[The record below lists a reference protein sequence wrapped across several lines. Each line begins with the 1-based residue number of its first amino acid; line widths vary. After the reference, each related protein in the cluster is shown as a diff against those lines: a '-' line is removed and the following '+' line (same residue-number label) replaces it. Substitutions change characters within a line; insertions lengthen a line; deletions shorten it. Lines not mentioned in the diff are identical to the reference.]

1 MSINKKQVE
10 EVLEKIRPALRMD
23 GGDVELIKVDEK
35 SGKVEVKLQGTC
47 SHCPMATV
55 TLKEGIEKEL
65 KDKIRGIKEV
75 KAI

>member
-35 SGKVEVKLQGTC
+35 SGKVEVKLRGAC
-47 SHCPMATV
+47 SHCSMSTV
-55 TLKEGIEKEL
+55 TLKEGIENEL
-65 KDKIRGIKEV
+65 KDKIKGIKEV
-75 KAI
+75 IAV